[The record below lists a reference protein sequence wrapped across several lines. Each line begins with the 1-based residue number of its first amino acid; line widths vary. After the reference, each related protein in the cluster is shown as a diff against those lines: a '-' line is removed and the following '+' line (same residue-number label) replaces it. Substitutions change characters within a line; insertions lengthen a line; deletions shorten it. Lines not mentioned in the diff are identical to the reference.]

1 VSPGEPEPAAERPRP
16 LLGLGFWAVMA
27 FAMLC
32 VLGGVGVV
40 LLGPKLWPPA
50 PATPAVQAAPPPGSV
65 GP

>member
-1 VSPGEPEPAAERPRP
+1 
-16 LLGLGFWAVMA
+16 MA

-50 PATPAVQAAPPPGSV
+50 PATPAVQAAPPPSSV